1 MYEAKEAQVNVKNA
15 RRTFSFHV
23 QSENNKEE
31 GRDQGEEP

>member
-1 MYEAKEAQVNVKNA
+1 MYEAKEAQVSVKNA
-15 RRTFSFHV
+15 RRTFSF